1 MARQSVWRRVKA
13 CAGAV
18 VMAAAILVVTEPA
31 RAQEPRG
38 VATMF
43 TQQDAVQSFD
53 FATGKGYQ
61 IGTATGRIS
70 GTTFVS
76 FQFAPSG
83 PPVGD
88 ELPITFHN
96 EVIVTDI
103 DGDQL
108 FFDNDGTGTFHLG
121 VPGASF
127 RGSGGPLRGTYVLT
141 GATGKYV
148 AEWKIGTTL
157 DYKAIATNPPSPTG
171 ALLGTVY
178 VQLSARDK
186 HAK

>member
-1 MARQSVWRRVKA
+1 MAKQSVWRRVRA
-13 CAGAV
+13 SAGA
-18 VMAAAILVVTEPA
+18 ALITAAILVATQPA
-31 RAQEPRG
+31 RAQQPSG

-53 FATGKGYQ
+53 FFTGKGYQ

-88 ELPITFHN
+88 ALPITFHN

-103 DGDQL
+103 DGDQI

-121 VPGASF
+121 VPGADF
-127 RGSGGPLRGTYVLT
+127 RGSGGPLRGTYVVT
-141 GATGKYV
+141 GATGKY
-148 AEWKIGTTL
+148 AADWKIGLTL
-157 DYKAIATNPPSPTG
+157 DYKAIATNPPSPAG
-171 ALLGTVY
+171 ALGTVY
-178 VQLSARDK
+178 VQVAAREK
-186 HAK
+186 RAK